1 MYYTKADWEKNTI
14 IKDSVHGY
22 INVPK
27 PIAREI
33 IDTDIFQR
41 LKNIEQTGMQ
51 VLYPSAT
58 HNRFT
63 HSLGVYHL
71 SKKAFRHFRS
81 NVQTDYPDVYG
92 KVGVKYKGDDSDDKM
107 IYGA

>member
-1 MYYTKADWEKNTI
+1 MYTKYTKADWEKNTI

-63 HSLGVYHL
+63 HSLVFG
-71 SKKAFRHFRS
+71 
-81 NVQTDYPDVYG
+81 Q
-92 KVGVKYKGDDSDDKM
+92 
-107 IYGA
+107 